1 MKRLLPCYL
10 TATVLVAYSGHAFVV
25 NSRNCPKNGPRSST
39 TFVDTIATIA
49 TTKTRTGH
57 RADKVKNKNGAG
69 VVVLHAEWREY
80 VPLIVSGAVIID
92 IVAGSPLVNAV
103 MSFARPK
110 ETVEDNDQASYDDDT
125 TTGNQPKE
133 RIDTKKVAAAAVERA
148 QSVVAVRQM
157 LEDNKTDWDRIKDL
171 QRKVEQQQAEFDR
184 SRRKKKK

>member
-1 MKRLLPCYL
+1 M
-10 TATVLVAYSGHAFVV
+10 
-25 NSRNCPKNGPRSST
+25 
-39 TFVDTIATIA
+39 IA
-49 TTKTRTGH
+49 TTTTTNTRTG
-57 RADKVKNKNGAG
+57 RRRDDVVKKNGAG
-69 VVVLHAEWREY
+69 IVVLRATEWREY

-92 IVAGSPLVNAV
+92 IVAGSPFVNAV

-110 ETVEDNDQASYDDDT
+110 EDIATVKDNDKDE
-125 TTGNQPKE
+125 TGNQTKE

-184 SRRKKKK
+184 SRKKK

>member
-10 TATVLVAYSGHAFVV
+10 TATVLVAYSGNAFVV
-25 NSRNCPKNGPRSST
+25 NPRYCQKNGSRSLT
-39 TFVDTIATIA
+39 TFVDTIAT
-49 TTKTRTGH
+49 TTTTISTRTGR
-57 RADKVKNKNGAG
+57 RADVVKKMDGAG
-69 VVVLHAEWREY
+69 VVVLQATEWREY

-92 IVAGSPLVNAV
+92 IVAGSPFVNAV
-103 MSFARPK
+103 LSFARPK
-110 ETVEDNDQASYDDDT
+110 DDIATIEDNDKTNYDDE
-125 TTGNQPKE
+125 TTGKE

-184 SRRKKKK
+184 SRKKK